1 MSIFESGARK
11 VRTGAEKAMKFDR
24 KLVELTLNS
33 FSADKALQKEKK
45 CLIATCNTNDR
56 PCFFQRVCSSHDMHL
71 HARLRPVWGQRNH
84 LCISER
90 QLFNTITHRRPALLR
105 GLPRVTHTSGI
116 SFQEHHCKV
125 VLLIFRATLD
135 IRRLFF
141 TYRQPSGIAQHGH
154 ETGQIWS
161 SEVMRDEIER

>member
-1 MSIFESGARK
+1 
-11 VRTGAEKAMKFDR
+11 
-24 KLVELTLNS
+24 
-33 FSADKALQKEKK
+33 
-45 CLIATCNTNDR
+45 
-56 PCFFQRVCSSHDMHL
+56 MHL

-84 LCISER
+84 LCISGR

-125 VLLIFRATLD
+125 VLLTFRATLD

-141 TYRQPSGIAQHGH
+141 TYHQPSAKFRHRSTRTWNRPNLVIRGH
-154 ETGQIWS
+154 ASWNWTIDKPCILESGVECVLHSLAPCVTHCCLQTVQYS
-161 SEVMRDEIER
+161 CLHSRRR